1 MTEIRPQEGPQTAF
15 LSSPADI
22 AIYGGAAGG
31 GKSWALLAEPLR
43 NIGNPKF
50 GAVIFR
56 RTTTQIRNEGGLWD
70 ESSYMYPQ
78 LGGDPK
84 DMTLDWRFPSG
95 ANISMAHLEHD
106 KSVLNWQGSQVP
118 LLCFDELT
126 HFSAKQFFYML
137 SRNRSTCGVRP
148 YVRATTNPDADSWV
162 AEFIEWWIDQETG
175 YAIPERSGVLRWFVR
190 IGDNIIWADSPEE
203 LEMYTMP
210 GPDGDMIPIPPKSV
224 TFIPSKLTDNKIL
237 MAADP
242 GYMANLMSLPLVERE
257 RLLGGNW
264 KIRPSAGMYFKR
276 EWVTIVDIP
285 PVCIRKARGWDL
297 AATPL
302 TGQNNPDGTASVK
315 IGVTG
320 EKDDQA
326 KYVIF
331 DCTYDFKSP
340 SGVQKLVLDIAAK
353 DAARDPDIVIDIAQ
367 DPGQAGKSQI
377 EDYTSLLSDYDVRSS
392 TETGDKVTR
401 FSPFSA
407 QCEAKNVIV
416 VRGSWNERF
425 FEQLENFPEM
435 SKDDI
440 VDATSR
446 AFAAVKKARVKAMM
460 FLRKKPA

>member
-1 MTEIRPQEGPQTAF
+1 MIEVRPQPGPQTAF
-15 LSSPADI
+15 LSTPADI

-31 GKSWALLAEPLR
+31 GKSWALLAEPVR
-43 NIGNPKF
+43 HIKNPKF

-70 ESSYMYPQ
+70 ESSYMYPG

-84 DMTLDWRFPSG
+84 EMTLDWRFPSG
-95 ANISMAHLEHD
+95 ANVSMAHLEHD
-106 KSVLNWQGSQVP
+106 KSVLNWQGSQVT
-118 LLCFDELT
+118 LMLFDELT
-126 HFSAKQFFYML
+126 HFTARQFFYMM
-137 SRNRSTCGVRP
+137 SRNRSTSGIRP
-148 YVRATTNPDADSWV
+148 YIRATTNPDADSWV

-203 LEMYTMP
+203 LEIYTMP
-210 GPDGDMIPIPPKSV
+210 SPDGGEMPIPAKSV
-224 TFIPSKLTDNKIL
+224 TFIASKLTDNKIL

-276 EWVTIVDIP
+276 DWVTVVDIP

-315 IGVTG
+315 LGITG
-320 EKDDQA
+320 DEKP
-326 KYVIF
+326 KIVVF

-340 SGVQKLVLDIAAK
+340 AGVEKLVKEIAKK
-353 DAARDPDIVIDIAQ
+353 DAERDPDIVIDIAQ

-377 EDYTSLLSDYDVRSS
+377 ESYTAMLNDYDVRSS
-392 TETGDKVTR
+392 PETGEKTTR

-407 QCEAKNVIV
+407 QCEAGNVIV
-416 VRGSWNERF
+416 VRGSWNEKF

-446 AFAAVKKARVKAMM
+446 AFAAVKKARAKAMM
-460 FLRKKPA
+460 FLRKSK

>member
-1 MTEIRPQEGPQTAF
+1 MTEIRPQPGPQTEF

-190 IGDNIIWADSPEE
+190 IGDNIIWADTPEE
-203 LEMYTMP
+203 LEIYTMP

-285 PVCIRKARGWDL
+285 PVCVRKARGWDL

-315 IGVTG
+315 IGITG
-320 EKDDQA
+320 DEKTP
-326 KYVIF
+326 KFVVF

-340 SGVQKLVLDIAAK
+340 SGVQKLVKETAER
-353 DAARDPDIVIDIAQ
+353 DAVRDPDIVIDIAQ

-377 EDYTSLLSDYDVRSS
+377 EDYTGLLNDYDVRSS

-407 QCEAKNVIV
+407 QCEAGNVMI
-416 VRGSWNERF
+416 VRGPWNEKF

-435 SKDDI
+435 AKDDI

-446 AFAAVKKARVKAMM
+446 AYAAVKKARAKAMM

>member
-1 MTEIRPQEGPQTAF
+1 MTEIRPQPGPQTAF

-43 NIGNPKF
+43 NIENPKF
-50 GAVIFR
+50 GAVLFR
-56 RTTTQIRNEGGLWD
+56 RTMTQIRNEGGLWD
-70 ESSYMYPQ
+70 ESSYMYPS

-84 DMTLDWRFPSG
+84 EMTLEWRFPSG
-95 ANISMAHLEHD
+95 AAITMAHLEYD
-106 KSVLNWQGSQVP
+106 KSVLNWQGGQIA
-118 LLCFDELT
+118 LELFDELT
-126 HFSAKQFFYML
+126 HFTEKQFFYML

-162 AEFIEWWIDQETG
+162 ATFIAWWIDQDTG

-190 IGDNIIWADSPEE
+190 IGDNIIWADDPAE
-203 LEMYTMP
+203 LAIYRMP
-210 GPDGDMIPIPPKSV
+210 GENGEDVPIPPKSV
-224 TFIPSKLTDNKIL
+224 TFIASKLTDNKIL
-237 MAADP
+237 MSADP
-242 GYMANLMSLPLVERE
+242 GYMANLMALPLVERE

-276 EWVTIVDIP
+276 EWVTVVDIP
-285 PVCIRKARGWDL
+285 PACIRKARGWDL

-315 IGVTG
+315 MGIT
-320 EKDDQA
+320 DDPKTP

-331 DCTYDFKSP
+331 DGTYDFKSP
-340 SGVQKLVLDIAAK
+340 SGVQKLVKDLAVK
-353 DAARDPDIVIDIAQ
+353 DAAKDPDIVIDIAQ

-377 EDYTSLLSDYDVRSS
+377 EDYTGLLNDYDVRSS
-392 TETGDKVTR
+392 PETGDKVTR

-407 QCEAKNVIV
+407 QAEAGNVIV
-416 VRGSWNERF
+416 VRGPWNERF

-435 SKDDI
+435 SKDDY

-460 FLRKKPA
+460 FLRKQLA

>member
-1 MTEIRPQEGPQTAF
+1 MIEVRPQPGPQTAF
-15 LSSPADI
+15 LSTPADI

-31 GKSWALLAEPLR
+31 GKSWALLAEPVR
-43 NIGNPKF
+43 HIKNPKF

-70 ESSYMYPQ
+70 ESSYMYPG

-84 DMTLDWRFPSG
+84 EMALDWRFPSG
-95 ANISMAHLEHD
+95 ANVSMAHLEHD
-106 KSVLNWQGSQVP
+106 KSVLNWQGSQVT
-118 LLCFDELT
+118 LMLFDELT
-126 HFSAKQFFYML
+126 HFTARQFFYMM
-137 SRNRSTCGVRP
+137 SRNRSTSGIRP
-148 YVRATTNPDADSWV
+148 YIRATTNPDADSWV

-203 LEMYTMP
+203 LEIYTMP
-210 GPDGDMIPIPPKSV
+210 SPDGGEMPIPAKSV
-224 TFIPSKLTDNKIL
+224 TFIASKLTDNKIL

-276 EWVTIVDIP
+276 DWVTVVDIP

-315 IGVTG
+315 LGITG
-320 EKDDQA
+320 DEKP
-326 KYVIF
+326 KIVVF

-340 SGVQKLVLDIAAK
+340 AGVEKLVKEIAKK
-353 DAARDPDIVIDIAQ
+353 DAERDPDIVIDIAQ

-377 EDYTSLLSDYDVRSS
+377 ESYTAMLNDYDVRSS
-392 TETGDKVTR
+392 PETGEKTTR

-407 QCEAKNVIV
+407 QCEAGNVIV
-416 VRGSWNERF
+416 VRGSWNEKF

-446 AFAAVKKARVKAMM
+446 AFAAVKKARAKAMM
-460 FLRKKPA
+460 FLRNSK

>member
-1 MTEIRPQEGPQTAF
+1 LTEIRPQEGPQTAF

-70 ESSYMYPQ
+70 ESSYMYAP

-95 ANISMAHLEHD
+95 ANISMAHLEYD
-106 KSVLNWQGSQVP
+106 KSVLNWQGSAIA

-162 AEFIEWWIDQETG
+162 AEFISWWIDQNTG

-190 IGDNIIWADSPEE
+190 IGDNIIWADTPEE
-203 LEMYTMP
+203 LEIYTMP
-210 GPDGDMIPIPPKSV
+210 GPNGEEVPIPAKSV
-224 TFIPSKLTDNKIL
+224 TFISSKLTDNKIL
-237 MAADP
+237 MQADP

-320 EKDDQA
+320 DEKNP
-326 KYVIF
+326 KFVVF

-340 SGVQKLVLDIAAK
+340 SGVQKLVK
-353 DAARDPDIVIDIAQ
+353 DTAARDAITDPDIVIDIAQ

-377 EDYTSLLSDYDVRSS
+377 EDYTSLLNDYDVRSS
-392 TETGDKVTR
+392 TETGDKTTR

-407 QCEAKNVIV
+407 QCEHGNVMV
-416 VRGSWNERF
+416 VRGSWNEKF

-446 AFAAVKKARVKAMM
+446 AFAAVKKARAKAMM

>member
-1 MTEIRPQEGPQTAF
+1 MIEIRPQPGPQTSF
-15 LSSPADI
+15 LSSAADI

-43 NIGNPKF
+43 NINNPKF

-70 ESSYMYPQ
+70 ESTHMYAP

-84 DMTLDWRFPSG
+84 EMTLEWRFPSG
-95 ANISMAHLEHD
+95 AAITMAHLEHD
-106 KSVLNWQGSQVP
+106 KSVLNWQGGQIA
-118 LLCFDELT
+118 LELFDELT
-126 HFSAKQFFYML
+126 HFTERQFFYML

-162 AEFIEWWIDQETG
+162 AKFISWWIDQETG
-175 YAIPERSGVLRWFVR
+175 YAIPERSGVLRWFIR
-190 IGDNIIWADSPEE
+190 IGENIIWGDSPEE
-203 LEMYTMP
+203 LAIYTMP
-210 GPDGDMIPIPPKSV
+210 DGSGGEVPIPPKSV
-224 TFIPSKLTDNKIL
+224 TFIASKLTDNKIL
-237 MAADP
+237 MQADP
-242 GYMANLMSLPLVERE
+242 GYMANLMALPLVERE

-320 EKDDQA
+320 EKDEKP

-340 SGVQKLVLDIAAK
+340 SAVEKLVVETAEK
-353 DAARDPDIVIDIAQ
+353 DAKKDLDIVIDIAQ

-377 EDYTSLLSDYDVRSS
+377 ESYMGLLGDYDVRSS

-407 QCEAKNVIV
+407 QAEAGNVYV
-416 VRGSWNERF
+416 VRGSWNEKF

-446 AFAAVKKARVKAMM
+446 AFAAVKKARAKAMM
-460 FLRKKPA
+460 FLRKPA

>member
-70 ESSYMYPQ
+70 ESSYMYAP

-95 ANISMAHLEHD
+95 ANISMAHLEYD
-106 KSVLNWQGSQVP
+106 KSVLNWQGSAIA

-162 AEFIEWWIDQETG
+162 AEFISWWIDQNTG

-190 IGDNIIWADSPEE
+190 IGDNIIWADTPEE
-203 LEMYTMP
+203 LEIYTMP
-210 GPDGDMIPIPPKSV
+210 GPNGEEVPIPAKSV
-224 TFIPSKLTDNKIL
+224 TFISSKLTDNKIL
-237 MAADP
+237 MQADP

-320 EKDDQA
+320 DEKNP
-326 KYVIF
+326 KFVVF

-340 SGVQKLVLDIAAK
+340 SGVQKLVK
-353 DAARDPDIVIDIAQ
+353 DTAARDAITDPDIVIDIAQ

-377 EDYTSLLSDYDVRSS
+377 EDYTSLLNDYDVRSS
-392 TETGDKVTR
+392 TETGDKTTR

-407 QCEAKNVIV
+407 QCEHGNVMV
-416 VRGSWNERF
+416 VRGSWNEKF

-446 AFAAVKKARVKAMM
+446 AFAAVKKARAKAMM

>member
-1 MTEIRPQEGPQTAF
+1 MIEVRPQPGPQTAF
-15 LSSPADI
+15 LSTPADI

-31 GKSWALLAEPLR
+31 GKSWALLAEPVR
-43 NIGNPKF
+43 HIKNPKF

-70 ESSYMYPQ
+70 ESSYMYPG

-84 DMTLDWRFPSG
+84 EMALDWRFPSG
-95 ANISMAHLEHD
+95 ANVSMAHLEHD
-106 KSVLNWQGSQVP
+106 KSVLNWQGSQVT
-118 LLCFDELT
+118 LMLFDELT
-126 HFSAKQFFYML
+126 HFTARQFFYMM
-137 SRNRSTCGVRP
+137 SRNRSTSGIRP
-148 YVRATTNPDADSWV
+148 YIRATTNPDADSWV

-203 LEMYTMP
+203 LEIYTMP
-210 GPDGDMIPIPPKSV
+210 SPDGGEMPIPAKSV
-224 TFIPSKLTDNKIL
+224 TFIASKLTDNKIL

-276 EWVTIVDIP
+276 DWVTVVDIP

-315 IGVTG
+315 LGITG
-320 EKDDQA
+320 DEKP
-326 KYVIF
+326 KIVVF

-340 SGVQKLVLDIAAK
+340 AGVEKLVKEIAKK
-353 DAARDPDIVIDIAQ
+353 DAERDPDIVIDIAQ

-377 EDYTSLLSDYDVRSS
+377 ESYTAMLNDYDVRSS
-392 TETGDKVTR
+392 PETGEKTTR
-401 FSPFSA
+401 FSPISA
-407 QCEAKNVIV
+407 
-416 VRGSWNERF
+416 
-425 FEQLENFPEM
+425 
-435 SKDDI
+435 
-440 VDATSR
+440 
-446 AFAAVKKARVKAMM
+446 
-460 FLRKKPA
+460 